1 MSKITDAEANATS
14 LDGLVNDNA
23 LVPTLRNG
31 PKPSYQYLV
40 DGWNTEISK
49 TIEALNKSRGFRV
62 VGDFATGFT
71 YELFNDTGIDT
82 DGNSWIYVGAGA
94 PNKVVAAGTVPSSPD
109 YEKVTFNTAE
119 NVQMTSGESVQKF
132 TTQSRQAIEAVY
144 KAQGY
149 SNVFF
154 FEDGFTYTE
163 SNDVGIY
170 EDGTAW
176 AYADAGALPVTIA
189 AGTVPSEGVYQAVSV
204 NSSSIKLDNGTSL
217 QEYADETSSEI
228 EEIKEDYEK
237 PKVDNNA
244 VSRMYSNVL
253 VVGDS
258 FLEGVGAS
266 TYTDSYIYKFGRSF
280 FNAQNNGTTND
291 SGVMYETNANLL
303 KAWSEVGLGATGG
316 GSAGISF
323 DDRGLCDKQ
332 LVIPSGDYVEIKLRE
347 IGKVG
352 FFYDGTVTTATSS
365 TIELNGELIGSLTLD
380 GTEIG
385 EHSGFVS
392 TPFGQDTEISD
403 TVRITAVGGT
413 LYLSGF
419 TTHKLSSVGGG
430 LYIAPRGGWT
440 FDDFNT
446 ADKVE
451 EMGKLINFNKST
463 SNRRLMIIALGTNSI
478 YQDGGRNQTPTEYI
492 ASLDSL
498 VTNMITVANNTTF
511 VLTVPPKA
519 NPATYPVVN
528 SNYSHEN
535 YRDAILDYAESKGF
549 GVIRYDQTILG
560 DAPYSYYSD
569 GLHPNSAGHG
579 IYAAKTCEFL
589 QVPYNPYVKT
599 LDFKSQVMKRF
610 EQSVAT
616 FPGSGGAP
624 TLKWV
629 DMQVKVG
636 RIVSVR
642 LRNAS
647 GVEVPIESVR
657 DLANSVGV
665 FYQNQGL
672 SATRFFYQNTAG
684 FARNDGYYAA
694 TGILDGSSTGVTLVV
709 DYI

>member
-1 MSKITDAEANATS
+1 MSKIADTEANATS
-14 LDGLVNDNA
+14 LDGLVNDNG
-23 LVPTLRNG
+23 LITTLRNG

-40 DGWNTEISK
+40 DGWNAEIA
-49 TIEALNKSRGFRV
+49 EAILEMNKSRGFRV
-62 VGDFATGFT
+62 VGTFAEGFT
-71 YELFNDTGIDT
+71 YELFNDVGVDVSG
-82 DGNSWIYVGAGA
+82 DSWIYVGAGA
-94 PNKVVAAGTVPSSPD
+94 PNKTVSAGTVPSSPD
-109 YEKVTFNTAE
+109 YEQVTFNTAE

-149 SNVFF
+149 NNVFF
-154 FEDGFTYTE
+154 FEDGFIYTE

-176 AYADAGALPVTIA
+176 AYADAGALPVTVA
-189 AGTVPSEGVYQAVSV
+189 AGTVPSEGVYQAVIV
-204 NSSSIKLDNGTSL
+204 DPSSIKLDNGTSL
-217 QEYADETSSEI
+217 QEYADDTSSEI
-228 EEIKEDYEK
+228 EAIKEDYEK
-237 PKVDNNA
+237 PKVDNNT
-244 VSRMYSNVL
+244 VSRMYSNTL

-323 DDRGLCDKQ
+323 EDRGLCDKQ
-332 LVIPSGDYVEIKLRE
+332 LVIPSGDYVEVKLRE
-347 IGKVG
+347 IGNVG

-365 TIELNGELIGSLTLD
+365 TIELNGELIGSLTLG

-451 EMGKLINFNKST
+451 EMGKLLNFNKST

-478 YQDGGRNQTPTEYI
+478 YQAGGRNQTPSEYI

-498 VTNMITVANNTTF
+498 VTNMIAVSNNTTF
-511 VLTVPPKA
+511 TLTVPPKA
-519 NPATYPVVN
+519 NPAIYPVVN
-528 SNYSHEN
+528 TAYTHED
-535 YRDAILDYAESKGF
+535 YRDAILDYAETKGF
-549 GVIRYDQTILG
+549 SVIRYDQTILG
-560 DAPYSYYSD
+560 KAPYSYYSD

-579 IYAAKTCEFL
+579 IYAAKLCDWMQT
-589 QVPYNPYVKT
+589 PYNPYIKT
-599 LDFKSQVMKRF
+599 INFSKQIVRRF
-610 EQSVAT
+610 EQDVSS

-624 TLKWV
+624 TIKWV
-629 DMQVKVG
+629 DFQEPIG
-636 RIVSVR
+636 RVVSAR
-642 LRNAS
+642 LRNSS
-647 GVEVPIESVR
+647 GLEVPVESVR
-657 DLANSVGV
+657 DLLLSSGM
-665 FYQNQGL
+665 FYHSQG
-672 SATRFFYQNTAG
+672 SGATRFFYQSAAG
-684 FARNDGYYAA
+684 FARNDGYYASS
-694 TGILDGSSTGVTLVV
+694 GLLDGSSTGVTLVV